1 MSRQETHED
10 NNIKPVQQKQFS
22 VMRPQLTKH
31 SQKSVKC
38 WESRALAQILISH
51 LGIDSESK
59 GYISVLQS
67 WFYEEIESVEHN

>member
-10 NNIKPVQQKQFS
+10 NYIKPVQQKQFS

-31 SQKSVKC
+31 SQKSLKC

-51 LGIDSESK
+51 LGIGSESK
-59 GYISVLQS
+59 GCIRVFCSHG
-67 WFYEEIESVEHN
+67 FMRK

>member
-10 NNIKPVQQKQFS
+10 NNIKTVQQKQFS

-38 WESRALAQILISH
+38 
-51 LGIDSESK
+51 
-59 GYISVLQS
+59 
-67 WFYEEIESVEHN
+67 